1 MLNQAINESYNQG
14 NRYVGRMSPLRKIS
28 QSPSRENIYTNSYA
42 PRVARPPEF
51 FVKPEY
57 ERQIDE

>member
-1 MLNQAINESYNQG
+1 
-14 NRYVGRMSPLRKIS
+14 MSPLRKIS

-42 PRVARPPEF
+42 PRIARPPEF